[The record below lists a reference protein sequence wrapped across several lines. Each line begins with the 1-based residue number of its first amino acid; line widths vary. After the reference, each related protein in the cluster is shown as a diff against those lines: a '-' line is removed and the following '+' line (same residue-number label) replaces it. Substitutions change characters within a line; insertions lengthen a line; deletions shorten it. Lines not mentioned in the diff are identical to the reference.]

1 MSVKQ
6 TTKTPSCDKILLG
19 IILVMSVHSVGRCDD
34 GSLEKAFSRKDM
46 LEYIAAPIP
55 VEFYEVPFT
64 DAVPKNVSLPKPK
77 IVRTSEISLTPFSP
91 DWMPLSGS
99 SFNQLPYQSVASQ
112 IVAQGTEISN
122 SPYVSKNIRNI
133 VDNFLAGNTGE
144 SDTSRPLPVISKLA
158 FLENAI
164 KQRSEKG
171 FNFDEL
177 VDANVKFPRVG
188 DIEDRYYKTV
198 TDRDIYYFHDP
209 GVPNWWGF
217 CDRGAVANLNPESSI
232 VKKEFEGGFCGAIP
246 VSAFDVDDML
256 AFLQPMDNSLRRFG
270 MNRGNITEEHSLSPE
285 VVQFEEA
292 LGTRPLEAEDFL
304 KLLVENVRPNGRGV
318 IVDESSD
325 PRDSQYN
332 ASGIWNRP
340 VFAFSESETEKAI
353 EVSKL
358 TLPLL
363 LRYGSFIS
371 KLTLINAGQLTEAI
385 VHWQKEVKEN
395 DSAFN
400 AWLESEYAKRVTEKG
415 FKRKD
420 QVLSSTPPD
429 EMEAAYKE
437 TRKKVK
443 NAFEKVSR
451 LAIRFKDHLESSTQS
466 VVIRETAVR
475 IWFPRQRRD
484 WNYGPAPL
492 FSREYR
498 MVSLK
503 SEKGIT
509 PRSWNVSRGDYPPDL
524 LIVPGRNDLK
534 NLKLLES
541 VLKRCTPL
549 KSIKDVVSELAQL
562 QKGQAE
568 KSSRLLAHISSKCLG
583 PYLNEEAVGN
593 LFNKLGFEFNK
604 GSFLAKSQR
613 CLATWPSIP
622 ASKYPARTEPIEG
635 ILR

>member
-6 TTKTPSCDKILLG
+6 KTKTSLCDNLLLG
-19 IILVMSVHSVGRCDD
+19 IILVMSVHAGVRCDD

-46 LEYIAAPIP
+46 LEYIAAPVP
-55 VEFYEVPFT
+55 VKFYEIPFT
-64 DAVPKNVSLPKPK
+64 EVLPKNASLPNPK
-77 IVRTSEISLTPFSP
+77 IIRTSEISLTPFSP

-112 IVAQGTEISN
+112 IIAQGTEISN
-122 SPYVSKNIRNI
+122 SPYVSKTIRNI
-133 VDNFLAGNTGE
+133 VDNFLAGNIGE
-144 SDTSRPLPVISKLA
+144 SDTSHPLPVITKLA
-158 FLENAI
+158 FLENVI
-164 KQRSEKG
+164 KRRSEQG
-171 FNFDEL
+171 FNFDQL
-177 VDANVKFPRVG
+177 VDAHVKFPKVG
-188 DIEDRYYKTV
+188 DIEERYYKTI

-217 CDRGAVANLNPESSI
+217 CDRGAVANLNPQSSI
-232 VKKEFEGGFCGAIP
+232 VKKEFEGGFCGPIP
-246 VSAFDVDDML
+246 ISAFDMDDML
-256 AFLQPMDNSLRRFG
+256 AFLQPMENSLHRFG

-285 VVQFEEA
+285 VILFEEA
-292 LGTRPLEAEDFL
+292 LGTRPLEAEEFL
-304 KLLVENVRPNGRGV
+304 RLLGENVRPNGRGM

-340 VFAFSESETEKAI
+340 VFAFSESETKKDI
-353 EVSKL
+353 GVSKL

-363 LRYGSFIS
+363 LRYGQFIS
-371 KLTLINAGQLTEAI
+371 KLTSINAGQLTEAI
-385 VHWQKEVKEN
+385 EYWQKEVKEN

-400 AWLESEYAKRVTEKG
+400 AWLESEYAKRVIEKG

-420 QVLSSTPPD
+420 QVLSSVPP
-429 EMEAAYKE
+429 EKMEAAYNE

-443 NAFEKVSR
+443 NAFDEVSR
-451 LAIRFKDHLESSTQS
+451 LAIRFKEQLESSTQS
-466 VVIRETAVR
+466 VVIKETAVR

-484 WNYGPAPL
+484 WNYGPASL

-498 MVSLK
+498 MVSLE
-503 SEKGIT
+503 SEKGAT
-509 PRSWNVSRGDYPPDL
+509 SRSWDVSRGDYPPDL
-524 LIVPGRNDLK
+524 VIVPGRNDLK
-534 NLKLLES
+534 NVKLLES
-541 VLKRCTPL
+541 ALKRCTPL

-568 KSSRLLAHISSKCLG
+568 KSSKLLAQISSKCLG

-593 LFNKLGFEFNK
+593 LFKNLGFEFNK
-604 GSFLAKSQR
+604 GSFLATSQR

-622 ASKYPARTEPIEG
+622 ASKYPAHTEAIEG